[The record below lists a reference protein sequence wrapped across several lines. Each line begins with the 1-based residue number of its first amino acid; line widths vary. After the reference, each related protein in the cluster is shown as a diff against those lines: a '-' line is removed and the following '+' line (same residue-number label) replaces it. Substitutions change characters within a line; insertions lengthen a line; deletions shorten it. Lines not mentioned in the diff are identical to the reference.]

1 VIASKNLVV
10 EFISIAHI
18 TAVTPKLALAVRTLT
33 LVDSKLQRFLRG
45 QVSKEVGVVVFMYE
59 GKKATANSQQP
70 TANSQQPTANSQG
83 PMAEPVHRS
92 VTAASLN
99 CCPIPRPRIS
109 RAGVSFKCDFY
120 ESTTV
125 LIRY

>member
-1 VIASKNLVV
+1 VIASKNQVV

-45 QVSKEVGVVVFMYE
+45 QVLKEVGVVVFMYE
-59 GKKATANSQQP
+59 GKKA
-70 TANSQQPTANSQG
+70 TANSQG

-99 CCPIPRPRIS
+99 CCPIPRPRVS
-109 RAGVSFKCDFY
+109 RAGVSFKCDFH
-120 ESTTV
+120 ESTVRTAPGRFLSGV
-125 LIRY
+125 FLVGP